1 MQWLVCLEF
10 DEFRIAQPAHMAL
23 TSQRDGTEVR
33 TFDEGIDPVS
43 TALCRLDGVGIIF
56 ALLGTPDRL
65 LSP

>member
-1 MQWLVCLEF
+1 
-10 DEFRIAQPAHMAL
+10 MAL